1 MNVSAHQEKK
11 NEEKKK
17 GKRRQEERKGENRRP
32 ILKKLCVSLLRSLRG
47 SIAKK

>member
-32 ILKKLCVSLLRSLRG
+32 ILKKLCAAVLRSFRG